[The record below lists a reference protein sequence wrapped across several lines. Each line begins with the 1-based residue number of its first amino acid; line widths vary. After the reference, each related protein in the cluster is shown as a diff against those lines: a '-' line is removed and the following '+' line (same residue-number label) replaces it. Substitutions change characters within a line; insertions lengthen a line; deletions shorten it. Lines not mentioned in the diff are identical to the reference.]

1 MAERGG
7 FEPPIRLLA
16 VYRFSKPAPS
26 ATRPPLQPID
36 FEAFNWR
43 LPLQSFIFYCFC
55 DTGLTHFV
63 MSNASAKPVI
73 KWPRKVSVGRVTV
86 SIYKDL
92 TPSGNDRFRVA
103 NYSTGKRV
111 YEPYSTEAEAVEA
124 ANKLAK
130 QLSQR
135 DVIGASMTREQ
146 SIEFAS
152 AVQSLQPLGLTLSAA
167 VAAIVEAVKQVGD
180 LATVGAAI
188 HFYKTKHTPI
198 VEKKVSEVVADML
211 AEKKARNAKDR
222 YIEDLTYRLE
232 KFADAFQS
240 NISDVSAVQIQ
251 EWLDGQKLS
260 AQSYQNNR
268 RVVNTLFNFAM
279 DKKRRFVREN
289 PVEDVDEL
297 DIAEREPEI
306 FSPDEAR
313 SLMANTAEDFLPC
326 LAIGLFAGVR
336 SAEIQRLTW
345 DKIDFKE
352 RHIILK
358 AGVAKTGARRIVP
371 MHDNLFEWLAPYA
384 DKKGKLWE
392 FTDDAFDKRLA
403 VTAKAAGIEWKH
415 NGPRHSFISYA
426 FAATDDEAKVASW
439 SGNSPKMIQKH
450 YRKLVTKAEAQKYFA
465 IHPPKLVGGSVPSVP
480 MLPAVTV

>member
-1 MAERGG
+1 
-7 FEPPIRLLA
+7 
-16 VYRFSKPAPS
+16 
-26 ATRPPLQPID
+26 
-36 FEAFNWR
+36 
-43 LPLQSFIFYCFC
+43 
-55 DTGLTHFV
+55 
-63 MSNASAKPVI
+63 MSNTSSNQPQNAD
-73 KWPRKVSVGRVTV
+73 KWPKIVTIGRVTV
-86 SIYKDL
+86 TIYKDQ
-92 TPSGNDRFRVA
+92 TPAGNPRFRVA
-103 NYSTGKRV
+103 NYSTGTRKFD
-111 YEPYSTEAEAVEA
+111 PYDNETDAMDA
-124 ANKLAK
+124 ATRLAR
-130 QLSQR
+130 QLSQM
-135 DVIGASMTREQ
+135 DVISASMTREQ
-146 SIEFAS
+146 SIEYAS
-152 AVQSLQPLGLTLSAA
+152 AVQSLEPLGLTLSAA
-167 VAAIVEAVKQVGD
+167 VAAIVEAVKEVGS
-180 LATVGAAI
+180 LPTVGAAI

-232 KFADAFQS
+232 KFADAFQC

-268 RVVNTLFNFAM
+268 RVVNTLFNFAL

-297 DIAEREPEI
+297 DIGEREPEI
-306 FSPDEAR
+306 FTPDEAR
-313 SLMANTAEDFLPC
+313 ALMANATEDFLPC

-336 SAEIQRLTW
+336 SAEIQRLAW
-345 DKIDFKE
+345 ANVDLKE
-352 RHIILK
+352 KHIILK
-358 AGVAKTGARRIVP
+358 HGVAKTGARRIVP
-371 MHDNLFEWLAPYA
+371 MDLNLFEWLAPYA

-403 VTAKAAGIEWKH
+403 ATAKAAGIEWKH

-426 FAATDDEAKVASW
+426 LAATDDEAKVASW

-465 IHPPKLVGGSVPSVP
+465 IHPPKLVGGSVPPVL
-480 MLPAVTV
+480 MLT

>member
-1 MAERGG
+1 
-7 FEPPIRLLA
+7 
-16 VYRFSKPAPS
+16 
-26 ATRPPLQPID
+26 
-36 FEAFNWR
+36 
-43 LPLQSFIFYCFC
+43 
-55 DTGLTHFV
+55 
-63 MSNASAKPVI
+63 MSNTSSSQPSKAE
-73 KWPRKVSVGRVTV
+73 KWPRTVTVGRITVT
-86 SIYKDL
+86 IYKDL
-92 TPSGNDRFRVA
+92 NPAGNTRYRVA
-103 NYSTGKRV
+103 NYSTGVRKFDA
-111 YEPYSTEAEAVEA
+111 YDNEADAIDA
-124 ANKLAK
+124 ATRLAR

-135 DVIGASMTREQ
+135 DVLSASMTREQ

-152 AVQSLQPLGLTLSAA
+152 VTQSLQPLGLTLSAA

-180 LATVGAAI
+180 LATVGVAI
-188 HFYKTKHTPI
+188 QFYKTKHTPI

-232 KFADAFQS
+232 KFAGAFPC
-240 NISDVSAVQIQ
+240 NISDVSAIQIQ

-289 PVEDVDEL
+289 VVDDVDEV
-297 DIAEREPEI
+297 DIDEREPEI
-306 FSPDEAR
+306 FTPDEAR
-313 SLMANTAEDFLPC
+313 SLMASATEDFLPC

-371 MHDNLFEWLAPYA
+371 IHENLFEWLAPYA

-403 VTAKAAGIEWKH
+403 ATAKAAGIEWKH
-415 NGPRHSFISYA
+415 NAPRHSFISYA
-426 FAATDDEAKVASW
+426 LAATDDEAKIASW
-439 SGNSPKMIQKH
+439 SGNSPKMIHKH
-450 YRKLVTKAEAQKYFA
+450 YRKLVTKTEAEKFFA
-465 IHPPKLVGGSVPSVP
+465 INPPKLVGDTVPPVP
-480 MLPAVTV
+480 MLPESVV